1 MTDGRSLLDR
11 LAPVPVPGNDI
22 SLASLVDRVKAA
34 NGDALLTILE
44 RHDPARRLVTSIAE
58 RAPFLSGL
66 IAGDPD
72 FAAECFNEVPETLLD
87 RLCRSLRAAG
97 LAIEDGEDMSTVLR
111 LRRRELALLVALADL
126 GGVWDNETVM
136 TALTRFAD
144 AAVAAT
150 VDHLLLAAHRAGRLA
165 LADPAMPGKGSG
177 YIVLAMGKQGAGELN
192 YSSDIDLI
200 VLFDPKSAP
209 LIRNDEPAV
218 FFVRLT
224 KRLAG
229 LLQDVTD
236 KGYALRVDLRLR
248 PDPRATQVAISV
260 EAAATYYE
268 NMGQNWERAAMIKA
282 RPCAGDLDRGEA
294 FLDRLKPYIWRKHLD
309 FAAIAD
315 VQSMKRQIH
324 AAKGHATI
332 AVEGHNLKLGR
343 GGIREIEFFVQ
354 TQQLIAGGRNPALRG
369 RRTLDMLAELASE
382 GWITDAAASELRQ
395 AYLFLRRI
403 EHRLQMIDDE
413 QTQDLPD
420 NPAAFARLARLS
432 GYADPGEFAAALRTT
447 FETVQ
452 RHYAALFEEADALA
466 AESGSLVFT
475 GAGDD
480 PETIAT
486 LARMGFRQPSELS
499 ATVRGWHFGRYP
511 ATRSARAREL
521 LTELMPA
528 LLAALAE
535 TGDPDLAF
543 ISFDRFLA
551 GLPAGVQLF
560 SLLRA
565 NPQLLGLIATILGSA
580 PRLALELAHRPK
592 VLDAVLDP
600 GFFAR
605 MPPKEEIEAQVAA
618 AVPRKA
624 PLEEVMD
631 RVRVIGKE
639 QMFRVG
645 VRVLSDTVGAAEAG
659 AAFSGIAEILIDTLL
674 AGCERELALKH
685 GRVPMGRT
693 AVLALGK
700 LGGREMTASSDLD
713 LILIYDHQPGAE
725 GSDGARPLSVGQYY
739 ARLTQR
745 LIAAISAMT
754 GEGRLYD
761 VDLRLRPS
769 GNKGPVA
776 THLDSFRSYHR
787 ESAWTWERL
796 ALTRARVVAGDP
808 DLVAEVFQAVR
819 DALRFRRDGET
830 ARADILDMRRR
841 LLAEFGGR
849 GLWDLKHARGGLVE
863 IEFIVQALQILHA
876 ADNPAVLDQNTLG
889 ALSRLSAAGL
899 LAPADHETLRQAGQL
914 YNRLTQLLRLCVAD
928 RFDPA
933 QAPEGLRRLVAQA
946 AVAPDFNSAEATVME
961 AQERVARIFD
971 RLIGEL

>member
-1 MTDGRSLLDR
+1 
-11 LAPVPVPGNDI
+11 
-22 SLASLVDRVKAA
+22 
-34 NGDALLTILE
+34 
-44 RHDPARRLVTSIAE
+44 
-58 RAPFLSGL
+58 
-66 IAGDPD
+66 
-72 FAAECFNEVPETLLD
+72 
-87 RLCRSLRAAG
+87 
-97 LAIEDGEDMSTVLR
+97 MSTVLR

-126 GGVWDNETVM
+126 GGVWDDETVM

-432 GYADPGEFAAALRTT
+432 GYADPARALLPPCGRPSRRCSVIMRRCSRRPTPSPPSPAALSSPVPAMIPRPSPPWPGWAS
-447 FETVQ
+447 VS
-452 RHYAALFEEADALA
+452 RA
-466 AESGSLVFT
+466 SS
-475 GAGDD
+475 
-480 PETIAT
+480 
-486 LARMGFRQPSELS
+486 RQPSAAGIS
-499 ATVRGWHFGRYP
+499 GAIPPP
-511 ATRSARAREL
+511 ARRA
-521 LTELMPA
+521 P
-528 LLAALAE
+528 
-535 TGDPDLAF
+535 
-543 ISFDRFLA
+543 
-551 GLPAGVQLF
+551 
-560 SLLRA
+560 
-565 NPQLLGLIATILGSA
+565 
-580 PRLALELAHRPK
+580 
-592 VLDAVLDP
+592 
-600 GFFAR
+600 
-605 MPPKEEIEAQVAA
+605 
-618 AVPRKA
+618 
-624 PLEEVMD
+624 
-631 RVRVIGKE
+631 
-639 QMFRVG
+639 
-645 VRVLSDTVGAAEAG
+645 
-659 AAFSGIAEILIDTLL
+659 
-674 AGCERELALKH
+674 
-685 GRVPMGRT
+685 
-693 AVLALGK
+693 
-700 LGGREMTASSDLD
+700 ASS
-713 LILIYDHQPGAE
+713 
-725 GSDGARPLSVGQYY
+725 
-739 ARLTQR
+739 
-745 LIAAISAMT
+745 
-754 GEGRLYD
+754 
-761 VDLRLRPS
+761 
-769 GNKGPVA
+769 
-776 THLDSFRSYHR
+776 
-787 ESAWTWERL
+787 
-796 ALTRARVVAGDP
+796 
-808 DLVAEVFQAVR
+808 
-819 DALRFRRDGET
+819 
-830 ARADILDMRRR
+830 
-841 LLAEFGGR
+841 
-849 GLWDLKHARGGLVE
+849 
-863 IEFIVQALQILHA
+863 
-876 ADNPAVLDQNTLG
+876 
-889 ALSRLSAAGL
+889 
-899 LAPADHETLRQAGQL
+899 
-914 YNRLTQLLRLCVAD
+914 
-928 RFDPA
+928 
-933 QAPEGLRRLVAQA
+933 
-946 AVAPDFNSAEATVME
+946 
-961 AQERVARIFD
+961 
-971 RLIGEL
+971 

>member
-1 MTDGRSLLDR
+1 
-11 LAPVPVPGNDI
+11 
-22 SLASLVDRVKAA
+22 
-34 NGDALLTILE
+34 
-44 RHDPARRLVTSIAE
+44 
-58 RAPFLSGL
+58 
-66 IAGDPD
+66 
-72 FAAECFNEVPETLLD
+72 
-87 RLCRSLRAAG
+87 
-97 LAIEDGEDMSTVLR
+97 MSTVLR

-126 GGVWDNETVM
+126 GGVWDDETVM

-486 LARMGFRQPSELS
+486 LARMGFRQPSE
-499 ATVRGWHFGRYP
+499 P
-511 ATRSARAREL
+511 
-521 LTELMPA
+521 
-528 LLAALAE
+528 
-535 TGDPDLAF
+535 
-543 ISFDRFLA
+543 
-551 GLPAGVQLF
+551 
-560 SLLRA
+560 
-565 NPQLLGLIATILGSA
+565 LGNR
-580 PRLALELAHRPK
+580 PRLAFRALSRHPLGARPRAPDRVDAGAPGGARRDRRSRPRLHLLRPFSCRPSRRRSAVLAAQGQSAAPRSHRDHSRLGAAAVLELAHRPK

-618 AVPRKA
+618 AVP
-624 PLEEVMD
+624 P
-631 RVRVIGKE
+631 
-639 QMFRVG
+639 Q
-645 VRVLSDTVGAAEAG
+645 
-659 AAFSGIAEILIDTLL
+659 
-674 AGCERELALKH
+674 
-685 GRVPMGRT
+685 
-693 AVLALGK
+693 
-700 LGGREMTASSDLD
+700 
-713 LILIYDHQPGAE
+713 
-725 GSDGARPLSVGQYY
+725 
-739 ARLTQR
+739 
-745 LIAAISAMT
+745 
-754 GEGRLYD
+754 
-761 VDLRLRPS
+761 
-769 GNKGPVA
+769 GP
-776 THLDSFRSYHR
+776 
-787 ESAWTWERL
+787 
-796 ALTRARVVAGDP
+796 
-808 DLVAEVFQAVR
+808 
-819 DALRFRRDGET
+819 
-830 ARADILDMRRR
+830 
-841 LLAEFGGR
+841 
-849 GLWDLKHARGGLVE
+849 ARGG
-863 IEFIVQALQILHA
+863 
-876 ADNPAVLDQNTLG
+876 DGP
-889 ALSRLSAAGL
+889 RAG
-899 LAPADHETLRQAGQL
+899 
-914 YNRLTQLLRLCVAD
+914 
-928 RFDPA
+928 
-933 QAPEGLRRLVAQA
+933 
-946 AVAPDFNSAEATVME
+946 
-961 AQERVARIFD
+961 
-971 RLIGEL
+971 